1 MALKKLILVEGS
13 STVQTPYGSFDD
25 GRKNVSIDAY
35 IKVVEITST
44 KEQAV
49 AKVVFSNDKVKFE
62 KSYVAPVSVSIGAK
76 NFIAQVY
83 EHLKTLEEFA
93 GATDC

>member
-1 MALKKLILVEGS
+1 MALRKLIIVEGS

-44 KEQAV
+44 KQQAV
-49 AKVVFSNDKVKFE
+49 AKVVFSNDQIKFE
-62 KSYVAPVSVSIGAK
+62 KSYVVPVSVSNSSK

-83 EHLKTLEEFA
+83 EQLKKLEEFSDA
-93 GATDC
+93 DDC

>member
-1 MALKKLILVEGS
+1 MALKKLISIEGAL
-13 STVQTPYGSFDD
+13 TVQTPYGSFEN
-25 GRKNVSIDAY
+25 GRKDVVIEAY

-49 AKVVFSNDKVKFE
+49 AKVVFSNDQIKFE
-62 KSYVAPVSVSIGAK
+62 KSYIVPVSVSSGSK

-83 EHLKTLEEFA
+83 ENLKTLEEFS
-93 GATDC
+93 GAIDC

>member
-1 MALKKLILVEGS
+1 MALRKLIFVEGS

-25 GRKNVSIDAY
+25 GRKNVAVDAY
-35 IKVVEITST
+35 IKVVEVTST

-62 KSYVAPVSVSIGAK
+62 KSYIVTVSVSDGAK

-83 EHLKTLEEFA
+83 EQLKTSEEFA